1 MGKIGTIIS
10 IIVVLVL
17 IWAWINRNKLLSDM
31 FHIDDIKDVF
41 NQSLKG
47 ATELASGATS
57 FVNKTTGGVT
67 DAVNK
72 TTGGVTGA
80 VNKTTGGATKATDS
94 IRKSTSKLF

>member
-67 DAVNK
+67 
-72 TTGGVTGA
+72 GA